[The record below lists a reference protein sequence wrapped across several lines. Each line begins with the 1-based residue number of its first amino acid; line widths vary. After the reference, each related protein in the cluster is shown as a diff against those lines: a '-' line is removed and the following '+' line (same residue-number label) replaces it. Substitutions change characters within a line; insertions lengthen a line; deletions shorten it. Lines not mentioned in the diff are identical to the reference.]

1 MKKDRFERLF
11 LWVTIGCLFLSLTLT
26 FNVSA
31 VPATIYVST
40 TGNDASANPHDIAT
54 PFKTLRKALNHS
66 TTGND
71 DIIIMRGGTYQGAF
85 GSDGLLVNRSLIT
98 IEAYPGETP
107 ILDGSLV
114 TLAGSGAALLRFSST
129 VGVCYNNITVDGLTF
144 QNSNQYG
151 VYGMALV
158 NKCDAIVIMNCAFD
172 EIEKNAVYFYS
183 DEAPHIWMYD
193 IVVNNCS
200 FTDIYTGAGS
210 GECVTMLG
218 CYDFSFENN
227 TMGSSTKQLFN
238 CGSSSYGVVKDNSF
252 SNVDYYAMKIDPN
265 NHVAAGH
272 DPTSSHIVIKR
283 NLFNGSGLGSLM
295 LSPEVADDCLDN
307 ITVENNVFNID
318 PLTTYNYG
326 IVIAGHVTN
335 SAGQLFDNIL
345 VQYNTIYTS
354 TGADSQCLY
363 LIKRS
368 ATFHDIVIV
377 NNVFASAGSTV
388 DQVHF
393 GDLDSTQTYVSMIN
407 NLYYSYVLALKGC
420 AFDDVSTWFEADYV
434 TGDPLFTSI
443 STNDLS
449 ILDGSAC
456 IDAGSS
462 SYTVATDYDGLIERP
477 QNLLYDIGAYEYE
490 YDYHE
495 YFPPTDNPVAPDIIA
510 VIVNLFAD
518 VSTPLVLIG
527 IFGFL
532 VVWFYLKVA

>member
-1 MKKDRFERLF
+1 VKEMKKDRFERLF

-210 GECVTMLG
+210 GECVT
-218 CYDFSFENN
+218 
-227 TMGSSTKQLFN
+227 
-238 CGSSSYGVVKDNSF
+238 
-252 SNVDYYAMKIDPN
+252 N